1 MAQQTSAERDVT
13 APIGARTAPAGRMSD
28 AAVALLGGG
37 GGDAGSLRVVPG
49 DLDPGALAPG
59 AHDLRRGATE
69 L

>member
-1 MAQQTSAERDVT
+1 MAQQTSAELDVT
-13 APIGARTAPAGRMSD
+13 APIGARAAPAKRMSD
-28 AAVALLGGG
+28 AGVALLGGG
-37 GGDAGSLRVVPG
+37 GGDAGRLRVVPG